1 MFIQAVLEGQGTVA
15 LRRALDQR
23 VVIWF
28 WGMTVLEARVGI
40 EPTNKGF
47 ADLGLTTWLPR
58 PAEVVAT
65 CTIARAT
72 EPSQTGAEAAEQNG
86 TKCPESFLIQRA

>member
-1 MFIQAVLEGQGTVA
+1 MNDPTIIDNKG
-15 LRRALDQR
+15 
-23 VVIWF
+23 IK
-28 WGMTVLEARVGI
+28 LEARVGI

-58 PAEVVAT
+58 PAEVVTT

-72 EPSQTGAEAAEQNG
+72 EPSQTAGG
-86 TKCPESFLIQRA
+86 ESGPASIEV